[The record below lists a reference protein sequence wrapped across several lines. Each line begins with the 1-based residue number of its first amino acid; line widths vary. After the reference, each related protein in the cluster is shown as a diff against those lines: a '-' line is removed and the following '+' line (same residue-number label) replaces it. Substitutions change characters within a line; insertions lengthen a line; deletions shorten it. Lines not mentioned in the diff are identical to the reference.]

1 MTPTTRISIIIGV
14 LVTFAL
20 SGTHAFAGP
29 SVSDIETQ
37 LTSQWAAAERLIEQY
52 DKVHDEYEQNK
63 ARQAALDE
71 SIKPLKLQID
81 LAQTR
86 VGEIAKQAYESG
98 PSGLVA
104 ILFGVSPAHFADQ
117 LTYLERT
124 AAIQTHELANV
135 FDLKAR
141 YETAKAP
148 IDALDKKLS
157 KQDADLAAQRDTI
170 ESKIADLQTLR
181 VKAYGHDGFNNRY
194 RPWTCPA
201 QYLPTKG
208 YRAAAF
214 ACREAGKP
222 YVFGAA
228 GPSTYDCSGLTLAAW
243 KSVGVYMPHNA
254 YQQSRSMHSV
264 KRADIQIGDLVFY
277 FSDVRHVAIYIGDG
291 HMINAPNS
299 GDYVRMANI
308 DTWPIHS
315 IGRPG

>member
-1 MTPTTRISIIIGV
+1 MTPSTRLSIILGALATVVLIG
-14 LVTFAL
+14 TPA
-20 SGTHAFAGP
+20 SAGP

-52 DKVHDEYEQNK
+52 DKVHDEYEQNR
-63 ARQAALDE
+63 ARQATLDE

-81 LAQTR
+81 LAQIR
-86 VGEIAKQAYESG
+86 VGEIARQAYESG
-98 PSGLVA
+98 PSGLA
-104 ILFGVSPAHFADQ
+104 MLLGTSPSQFADQ
-117 LTYLERT
+117 LTYLERI
-124 AAIQTHELANV
+124 AEMQTRELADV

-157 KQDADLAAQRDTI
+157 KQDADLAAQRRTI
-170 ESKIADLQTLR
+170 ESKIAELQTLR
-181 VKAYGHDGFNNRY
+181 VKAYGSAGFNNRY

-264 KRADIQIGDLVFY
+264 RRADIQIGDLVFY
-277 FSDVRHVAIYIGDG
+277 FSDVRHVAIYVGNG
-291 HMINAPNS
+291 HMINAPNA
-299 GDYVRMANI
+299 GDYVRMADI
-308 DTWPIHS
+308 GSWPIHS